1 MKHRPGDCMLTS
13 LHELIVSGHIG
24 LTVPDV
30 KAALAR
36 FEKLGV
42 EVFKPL
48 NVATNETIPVP
59 SGMAP
64 LVPGFKEVYN
74 QIAMIR
80 VSPFMSGRLTSG
92 S

>member
-1 MKHRPGDCMLTS
+1 MELSDC
-13 LHELIVSGHIG
+13 SGHIG

-30 KAALAR
+30 KAALEH
-36 FEKLGV
+36 FEKHKV

-48 NVATNETIPVP
+48 GVATNATIPVP
-59 SGMAP
+59 DGMEEI
-64 LVPGFKEVYN
+64 VPGFKEVYN

-80 VSPFMSGRLTSG
+80 VFHTMMSLIGG